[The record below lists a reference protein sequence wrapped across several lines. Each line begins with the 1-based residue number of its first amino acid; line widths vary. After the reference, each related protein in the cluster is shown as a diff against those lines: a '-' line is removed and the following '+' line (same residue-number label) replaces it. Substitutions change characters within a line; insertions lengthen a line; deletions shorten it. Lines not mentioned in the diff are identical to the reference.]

1 MLWGGWKERSKRE
14 HVGHDGKREERP
26 LPYDV
31 RFSGQ
36 ICSVVF
42 AKPADYL
49 DIFGCCC
56 EDNSIKGSRRNLIGF
71 PFCFTD
77 FLQFMFLELLSAILD
92 NHVQSCRL

>member
-1 MLWGGWKERSKRE
+1 MQ
-14 HVGHDGKREERP
+14 
-26 LPYDV
+26 
-31 RFSGQ
+31 FSGQ
-36 ICSVVF
+36 ICSSVVL

-49 DIFGCCC
+49 DVFEYCC
-56 EDNSIKGSRRNLIGF
+56 EDNSTKGSIRNLVGF